1 MIFLYLCGLII
12 LSTMKRNVELK
23 VFCKNTNE
31 YIDIDGGEALI
42 DLYDIIK
49 GRLGLQGE
57 AVCVL
62 VNNKVE
68 DLHYPVFSPKH
79 IEFLDITSNA
89 GYRVFTRSLCMVLYK
104 ALNDLY
110 PGKRLCIQ
118 HSISNGHYCQIK
130 HEEEFLTPEII
141 AQLKARMIEIIDADF
156 PFVRRERL
164 TTDVIE
170 MFRKQGLKDKVR
182 ILESI
187 NQLYTVY
194 YKLDDIIDSF
204 YGPLVPSTGMLKVFD
219 LVPYEQGMLL
229 LGPDRKQID
238 KVATWEP
245 QPKLFQAF
253 TDHINFNK
261 IIRLGDVGELNRA
274 IKAGYAPL
282 LINVV
287 EALHNKH
294 FMQIADEITRRYHE
308 GGARV
313 VLIAGPSSSGKTT
326 SSKRLAIQLM
336 TNYIVPKVIELDNYF
351 VNRDRTPRDE
361 TGDYDFESLYSLDLE
376 QFNKDVTDLLAGKEV
391 AMPTYNFKK
400 GEREYLG
407 NTLKLEE
414 GDILLM
420 EGIHGLNPELTH
432 LIPEEQKFRVFVSA
446 LTTLSIDDHNWIGT
460 YDNRLLR
467 RIIRDHKYRGSSAQQ
482 TIQRWASVRRG
493 EDKWI
498 MPFHENADAMFNSS
512 LLFELSVMKNYA
524 LPILQQVPTNTPEY
538 AEASRLIKFL
548 SYFEPLDEKDIP
560 STSLLREFL
569 GGSSFHY

>member
-1 MIFLYLCGLII
+1 
-12 LSTMKRNVELK
+12 MKRNAELK

-31 YIDIDGGEALI
+31 YIDIEGGDTLI
-42 DLYDIIK
+42 DLYETIK
-49 GRLGLQGE
+49 GRLGLQGD
-57 AVCVL
+57 AMCVL

-79 IEFLDITSNA
+79 IEFLDMTNNA
-89 GYRVFTRSLCMVLYK
+89 GYRVMTRSLCMVLYK

-110 PGKRLCIQ
+110 PGKRLCTH

-130 HEEEFLTPEII
+130 HEEEFLTPEVI
-141 AQLKARMIEIIDADF
+141 AQLKQRMVEIIDDDIK
-156 PFVRRERL
+156 FVRRERL

-182 ILESI
+182 LLEGI

-194 YKLDDIIDSF
+194 YKLDDIVDSF

-219 LVPYEQGMLL
+219 LVPYEKGMLL
-229 LGPDRKQID
+229 LGPDRKD
-238 KVATWEP
+238 LNKVIAWEP
-245 QPKLFQAF
+245 QPKLFHAF
-253 TDHINFNK
+253 TDYINFNK
-261 IIRLGDVGELNRA
+261 IIHLGDVGELNKA
-274 IKAGYAPL
+274 IRAGYAPL

-294 FMQIADEITRRYHE
+294 FIQIADEITRRYQD

-326 SSKRLAIQLM
+326 SSKRLAIQLI
-336 TNYIVPKVIELDNYF
+336 TNCIVPKVIELDNYF

-361 TGDYDFESLYSLDLE
+361 SGDYDYESLYSLDLE
-376 QFNKDVTDLLAGKEV
+376 QFNQDVTDLLAGKEV

-407 NTLKLEE
+407 NTLKLNE

-420 EGIHGLNPELTH
+420 EGIHGLNPELTSH
-432 LIPEEQKFRVFVSA
+432 IPEEQKFRIFVSA
-446 LTTLSIDDHNWIGT
+446 LTTLNIDDHNWIGT

-467 RIIRDHKYRGSSAQQ
+467 HIIRDHQYRGASALD
-482 TIQRWASVRRG
+482 TIKRWPSVRRG

-512 LLFELSVMKNYA
+512 LLFELAVMKNYA
-524 LPILQQVPTNTPEY
+524 LPILQQVPSNVPEY
-538 AEASRLIKFL
+538 AEATRLIKFL
-548 SYFEPLDEKDIP
+548 NYFEPLDEKDIP

>member
-1 MIFLYLCGLII
+1 
-12 LSTMKRNVELK
+12 MKKYDELK

-31 YIDIDGGEALI
+31 YLNIDGGEALI
-42 DLYDIIK
+42 DLYDTIK
-49 GRLGLQGE
+49 GRTGLKGD

-68 DLHYPVFSPKH
+68 DMHYPVFAPKH
-79 IEFLDITSNA
+79 VEFIDITSNA
-89 GYRVFTRSLCMVLYK
+89 GYRVMTRSLCMVLYK
-104 ALNDLY
+104 AVNDLF

-130 HEEEFLTPEII
+130 HEESFLTPEVIDR
-141 AQLKARMIEIIDADF
+141 LKQRMAEIIEADI
-156 PFVRRERL
+156 PFKRRERL

-182 ILESI
+182 LLEGT
-187 NQLYTVY
+187 NHLYTVY

-204 YGPLVPSTGMLKVFD
+204 FGPLVPSTGQLKVFD
-219 LVPYEQGMLL
+219 LVPYEKGMLL
-229 LGPDRKQID
+229 LGPDRKNID
-238 KVATWEP
+238 QVAKWEY

-253 TDHINFNK
+253 TDYINFNK
-261 IIRLGDVGELNRA
+261 IIRLGDVGELNHA

-294 FMQIADEITRRYHE
+294 FIQIADEITRRYHE

-326 SSKRLAIQLM
+326 SSKRLAIQLI
-336 TNYIVPKVIELDNYF
+336 TNCIVPKVIELDNYF
-351 VNRDRTPRDE
+351 VNREHTPRDE
-361 TGDYDFESLYSLDLE
+361 NGDYDYESLYALDLE
-376 QFNKDVTDLLAGKEV
+376 QFNKDITDLLAGKEV
-391 AMPTYNFKK
+391 AIPTYNFKT

-407 NTLKLEE
+407 NKLKLEE

-420 EGIHGLNPELTH
+420 EGIHGLNPELTR
-432 LIPEEQKFRVFVSA
+432 LIPDEQKFRVFVSA

-467 RIIRDHKYRGSSAQQ
+467 RIIRDHKYRGCAALD
-482 TIQRWASVRRG
+482 TIKRWPSVRRG

-512 LLFELSVMKNYA
+512 LLFELAVMKNYA
-524 LPILQQVPTNTPEY
+524 LPILQQVPSNTPEY

-548 SYFEPLDEKDIP
+548 NYFEPLDEKDIP

-569 GGSSFHY
+569 GGSSFNY

>member
-1 MIFLYLCGLII
+1 
-12 LSTMKRNVELK
+12 MKKNNELK
-23 VFCKNTNE
+23 VFCKNTSE
-31 YIDIDGGEALI
+31 YIDIDGGDTLL
-42 DLYDIIK
+42 DLYETVK
-49 GRLGLQGE
+49 GRLDLQGD

-68 DLHYPVFSPKH
+68 DLHYPVFAPKH
-79 IEFLDITSNA
+79 VEFLDITSNA

-130 HEEEFLTPEII
+130 HEEEFLTTEVIG
-141 AQLKARMIEIIDADF
+141 QLKKRMTEIIDADIN
-156 PFVRRERL
+156 FVRRERL

-182 ILESI
+182 ILESV

-219 LVPYEQGMLL
+219 LVSYEQGLLL
-229 LGPDRKQID
+229 LGPDRQCITQ
-238 KVATWEP
+238 VAKWEP
-245 QPKLFQAF
+245 QPKLFNAF
-253 TDHINFNK
+253 TDYINFNK
-261 IIRLGDVGELNRA
+261 IIRVGDVGELNHA

-294 FMQIADEITRRYHE
+294 FIQIADEITRRYKE

-336 TNYIVPKVIELDNYF
+336 TNFIVPKVIELDNYF
-351 VNRDRTPRDE
+351 INREHTPRDE
-361 TGDYDFESLYSLDLE
+361 KGDYDYESLYALDLE
-376 QFNKDVTDLLAGKEV
+376 QFNKDVTDLLSGKEV

-407 NTLKLEE
+407 NTLKLEQ

-420 EGIHGLNPELTH
+420 EGIHGLNPELTRT
-432 LIPEEQKFRVFVSA
+432 IPEEQKFRLFVSA

-467 RIIRDHKYRGSSAQQ
+467 RIVRDHKYRGASALD
-482 TIQRWASVRRG
+482 TIKRWPSVRRG
-493 EDKWI
+493 ENKWI
-498 MPFHENADAMFNSS
+498 MPFSENADAMFNSS
-512 LLFELSVMKNYA
+512 LLFELSAIKNTA
-524 LPILQQVPTNTPEY
+524 LPILEQVPSNAPEY

-548 SYFEPLDEKDIP
+548 NYFEPLDEKDIP

>member
-1 MIFLYLCGLII
+1 
-12 LSTMKRNVELK
+12 MKKYDELK

-31 YIDIDGGEALI
+31 YLNIDGGNALI
-42 DLYDIIK
+42 DLYETIK
-49 GRLGLQGE
+49 GRIGLQGE

-68 DLHYPVFSPKH
+68 DLHYPVYSPKH
-79 IEFLDITSNA
+79 IEFIDIVPNA
-89 GYRVFTRSLCMVLYK
+89 GYRVYTRSLCMVLYK

-118 HSISNGHYCQIK
+118 HSISSGHYCQIK
-130 HEEEFLTPEII
+130 HDEEFLTPEVID
-141 AQLKARMIEIIDADF
+141 QLKERMAQIIDEDI
-156 PFVRRERL
+156 PFLRRERL

-182 ILESI
+182 LLESI

-219 LVPYEQGMLL
+219 LVPYQDGMLL
-229 LGPDRKQID
+229 LGPDRKDITR
-238 KVATWEP
+238 VAQWEP
-245 QPKLFQAF
+245 QPKLFKAF
-253 TDHINFNK
+253 TDSINLNK
-261 IIRLGDVGELNRA
+261 IISVGDVGELNQA

-294 FMQIADEITRRYHE
+294 FTQIADEITRRYHE

-336 TNYIVPKVIELDNYF
+336 TNYIVPKVVELDNYF
-351 VNRDRTPRDE
+351 VNREHTPRDE
-361 TGDYDFESLYSLDLE
+361 KGDYDYESLYALDLE
-376 QFNKDVTDLLAGKEV
+376 QFNKDITDLLAGKEV
-391 AMPTYNFKK
+391 AMPTYNFKT

-407 NTLKLEE
+407 NTLKLEQ

-420 EGIHGLNPELTH
+420 EGIHGLNPELTQ
-432 LIPEEQKFRVFVSA
+432 LIPNEQKFRVFVSA
-446 LTTLSIDDHNWIGT
+446 LTTLNIDDHNWIGT

-467 RIIRDHKYRGSSAQQ
+467 RIIRDHKYRGCSALE
-482 TIQRWASVRRG
+482 TIQRWPSVRRG

-512 LLFELSVMKNYA
+512 LLFELSVMRNYA
-524 LPILQQVPTNTPEY
+524 LPILQQVPSSTPEY

-548 SYFEPLDEKDIP
+548 NYFEPLDEKEIP

>member
-1 MIFLYLCGLII
+1 
-12 LSTMKRNVELK
+12 MKKNDELK

-31 YIDIDGGEALI
+31 YIDIDGGDTLL
-42 DLYDIIK
+42 DLYETIK
-49 GRLGLQGE
+49 GRLGLHGD

-68 DLHYPVFSPKH
+68 DLNYPVYAPKH
-79 IEFLDITSNA
+79 VEFIDMTTNA
-89 GYRVFTRSLCMVLYK
+89 GYRVMTRSLCMVLYK

-130 HEEEFLTPEII
+130 HEENFLTPEVI
-141 AQLKARMIEIIDADF
+141 ASLKQRMAEIIEADIR
-156 PFVRRERL
+156 FVRRERL

-182 ILESI
+182 LLESI

-204 YGPLVPSTGMLKVFD
+204 FGPLVPSTGMLKVFD

-229 LGPDRKQID
+229 LGPDRKNISQVV
-238 KVATWEP
+238 KWEP

-253 TDHINFNK
+253 TDYINFNK
-261 IIRLGDVGELNRA
+261 IIRLGDVGELNHA
-274 IKAGYAPL
+274 INAGYAPL

-294 FMQIADEITRRYHE
+294 FIQIADEITRRYKE

-326 SSKRLAIQLM
+326 SSKRLAIQLI
-336 TNYIVPKVIELDNYF
+336 TNCIIPKVIELDNYF

-361 TGDYDFESLYSLDLE
+361 DGDYDYESLYALDLE
-376 QFNKDVTDLLAGKEV
+376 QFNKDVTALLDGQEV
-391 AMPTYNFKK
+391 PMPTYNFKT
-400 GEREYLG
+400 GQREYLG
-407 NTLKLEE
+407 NTLKLSD

-420 EGIHGLNPELTH
+420 EGIHGLNPELTRN
-432 LIPEEQKFRVFVSA
+432 IPEEQKFRLFVSA

-467 RIIRDHKYRGSSAQQ
+467 RIIRDHKYRGSNAQQ

-493 EDKWI
+493 EEKWI

-524 LPILQQVPTNTPEY
+524 MPILQQVPSNVPEY
-538 AEASRLIKFL
+538 AEAARLMKFL
-548 SYFEPLDEKDIP
+548 NYFEPLDEKDIP

>member
-1 MIFLYLCGLII
+1 
-12 LSTMKRNVELK
+12 MKKYDELK
-23 VFCKNTNE
+23 VYCKNTNE
-31 YIDIDGGEALI
+31 YLGIDGGETLI
-42 DLYDIIK
+42 ELYESIKPRLDLTGD
-49 GRLGLQGE
+49 

-68 DLHYPVFSPKH
+68 DLHYPVFAPKH
-79 IEFLDITSNA
+79 IEFIDIISND
-89 GYRVFTRSLCMVLYK
+89 GYRAYTRSLCMVLYK

-118 HSISNGHYCQIK
+118 HSISNGHYCQVK
-130 HEEEFLTPEII
+130 HEESILTPEVIE
-141 AQLKARMIEIIDADF
+141 QLKQRMTEIIEADL
-156 PFVRRERL
+156 PFKRRERL
-164 TTDVIE
+164 TADVIE

-182 ILESI
+182 LHESI

-194 YKLDDIIDSF
+194 YKLDDIVDSF

-219 LVPYEQGMLL
+219 LIPYQEGMLL
-229 LGPDRKQID
+229 LGPDRKDITQ
-238 KVATWEP
+238 VAKCVP
-245 QPKLFQAF
+245 QPKLFKAF
-253 TDHINFNK
+253 TEYIHFND
-261 IIRLGDVGELNRA
+261 IIRVGDVGELNNA
-274 IKAGYAPL
+274 VHSGYAAL

-287 EALHNKH
+287 EALHNKY
-294 FMQIADEITRRYHE
+294 FIQIADEITRRYHQ

-361 TGDYDFESLYSLDLE
+361 KGDYDYESLYALDLE
-376 QFNKDVTDLLAGKEV
+376 QLNKDITDLLAGKEV
-391 AMPTYNFKK
+391 LMPTYNFKT
-400 GEREYLG
+400 GQREYLG
-407 NTLKLEE
+407 NKIKLES

-420 EGIHGLNPELTH
+420 EGIHGLNPELTRN
-432 LIPEEQKFRVFVSA
+432 IPDEQKFRVFVSA
-446 LTTLSIDDHNWIGT
+446 LTTLNIDDHNWIGT

-467 RIIRDHKYRGSSAQQ
+467 RIIRDHQYRGCAALD
-482 TIQRWASVRRG
+482 TIKRWPSVRRG

-512 LLFELSVMKNYA
+512 LLFEISAIKNYA
-524 LPILQQVPTNTPEY
+524 LPILQQVPNNTPEY
-538 AEASRLIKFL
+538 AVASRLIKFL
-548 SYFEPLDEKDIP
+548 NYFEPLDEKDIP

>member
-1 MIFLYLCGLII
+1 
-12 LSTMKRNVELK
+12 MKKYDELK
-23 VFCKNTNE
+23 VYCKNTNE
-31 YIDIDGGEALI
+31 YLGIDGGETLI
-42 DLYDIIK
+42 ELYESIKPRLDLTGD
-49 GRLGLQGE
+49 

-68 DLHYPVFSPKH
+68 DLHYPVFAPKH
-79 IEFLDITSNA
+79 IEFIDIISND
-89 GYRVFTRSLCMVLYK
+89 GYRAYTRSLCMVLYK

-130 HEEEFLTPEII
+130 HEESILSPEVIE
-141 AQLKARMIEIIDADF
+141 QLKQRMTEIIDADL
-156 PFVRRERL
+156 PFKRRERL
-164 TTDVIE
+164 TADVIE

-182 ILESI
+182 LHESI

-194 YKLDDIIDSF
+194 YKLDDIVDSF

-219 LVPYEQGMLL
+219 LIPYQEGMLL
-229 LGPDRKQID
+229 LGPDRKDITQ
-238 KVATWEP
+238 VAKCVP
-245 QPKLFQAF
+245 QPKLFKAF
-253 TDHINFNK
+253 TEYIHFND
-261 IIRLGDVGELNRA
+261 IIRVGDVGELNNA
-274 IKAGYAPL
+274 VHSGYAAL

-287 EALHNKH
+287 EALHNKY
-294 FMQIADEITRRYHE
+294 FIQIADEITRRYHQ

-361 TGDYDFESLYSLDLE
+361 NGDYDYESLYALDLE
-376 QFNKDVTDLLAGKEV
+376 QLNKDITDLLAGKEV
-391 AMPTYNFKK
+391 LMPTYNFKT
-400 GEREYLG
+400 GQREYLG
-407 NTLKLEE
+407 NKIKLES

-420 EGIHGLNPELTH
+420 EGIHGLNPELTRN
-432 LIPEEQKFRVFVSA
+432 IPDEQKFRVFVSA
-446 LTTLSIDDHNWIGT
+446 LTTLNIDDHNWIGT

-467 RIIRDHKYRGSSAQQ
+467 RIIRDHQYRGCAALD
-482 TIQRWASVRRG
+482 TIKRWPSVRRG

-512 LLFELSVMKNYA
+512 LLFEISAIKNYA
-524 LPILQQVPTNTPEY
+524 LPVLQQVPNNTPEY
-538 AEASRLIKFL
+538 AVASRLIKFL
-548 SYFEPLDEKDIP
+548 NYFEPLDEKDIP

>member
-1 MIFLYLCGLII
+1 
-12 LSTMKRNVELK
+12 MKKYDELK

-31 YIDIDGGEALI
+31 YIEIEGGDALI
-42 DLYDIIK
+42 DLYESIK
-49 GRLGLQGE
+49 PRVGLKGD

-68 DLHYPVFSPKH
+68 DLHYPVYAPKH
-79 IEFLDITSNA
+79 VEFIDITNNS

-118 HSISNGHYCQIK
+118 HSISSGHYCQIK
-130 HEEEFLTPEII
+130 HEEQFLTPEII
-141 AQLKARMIEIIDADF
+141 EKLKQRMAEIIEADL
-156 PFVRRERL
+156 PFKRRERL

-170 MFRKQGLKDKVR
+170 MFRKQGLMDKVR
-182 ILESI
+182 ILEGI

-219 LVPYEQGMLL
+219 LIPYEAGMLL
-229 LGPDRKQID
+229 LGPDRNDINQVVKW
-238 KVATWEP
+238 KP

-253 TDHINFNK
+253 TDYINFNK
-261 IIRLGDVGELNRA
+261 IIHLGDVGELNHA

-294 FMQIADEITRRYHE
+294 FIQIADEITRRYNE

-326 SSKRLAIQLM
+326 SSKRLAIQLI
-336 TNYIVPKVIELDNYF
+336 TNCIVPKVVELDNYF
-351 VNRDRTPRDE
+351 INRERTPRDE
-361 TGDYDFESLYSLDLE
+361 NGDYDYESLYALDLE
-376 QFNKDVTDLLAGKEV
+376 QFNKEVPDLLAGKEV
-391 AMPTYNFKK
+391 AMPTYNFKT
-400 GEREYLG
+400 GQREYLG
-407 NTLKLEE
+407 NTLKLND

-420 EGIHGLNPELTH
+420 EGIHGLNPELTK
-432 LIPEEQKFRVFVSA
+432 LIPENQKFRLFVSA

-467 RIIRDHKYRGSSAQQ
+467 RIIRDHKYRGSSALQ
-482 TIQRWASVRRG
+482 TIQRWPSVRRG
-493 EDKWI
+493 ENKWI

-512 LLFELSVMKNYA
+512 LLFELAAMKNHA
-524 LPILQQVPTNTPEY
+524 LPILQQVPSNTPEY
-538 AEASRLIKFL
+538 SEASRLIKFL
-548 SYFEPLDEKDIP
+548 NYFEPLDEKDIP

-569 GGSSFHY
+569 GGSSFNY

>member
-1 MIFLYLCGLII
+1 
-12 LSTMKRNVELK
+12 MKKYDELK

-42 DLYDIIK
+42 DLYETIK
-49 GRLGLQGE
+49 SRVNLKGD

-68 DLHYPVFSPKH
+68 DLHYPVYSPKH
-79 IEFLDITSNA
+79 VEFIDITNNA
-89 GYRVFTRSLCMVLYK
+89 GYRVLTRSLCMVLYK
-104 ALNDLY
+104 ALNDLF

-130 HEEEFLTPEII
+130 HEEEFLTPEVID
-141 AQLKARMIEIIDADF
+141 QLKQRMTEIIDADI
-156 PFVRRERL
+156 PFQRRERL

-182 ILESI
+182 LLEGI

-204 YGPLVPSTGMLKVFD
+204 FGPLVPSTGMLKVFD
-219 LVPYEQGMLL
+219 LVPYEKGMLL
-229 LGPDRKQID
+229 LGPDRNQLGQVVKWD
-238 KVATWEP
+238 P
-245 QPKLFQAF
+245 QPKLFHAF
-253 TDHINFNK
+253 TDYINFNK

-274 IKAGYAPL
+274 IKDGYAPL

-294 FMQIADEITRRYHE
+294 FIQIADEITRRYHE

-326 SSKRLAIQLM
+326 SSKRLAIQLI
-336 TNYIVPKVIELDNYF
+336 TNCIVPKVIELDNYF

-361 TGDYDFESLYSLDLE
+361 TGDYDYESLYSLDLE

-407 NTLKLEE
+407 NTLKLAD

-420 EGIHGLNPELTH
+420 EGIHGLNPELTRN
-432 LIPEEQKFRVFVSA
+432 IPENQKFRLFVSA

-467 RIIRDHKYRGSSAQQ
+467 RIIRDHMYRGSDALQ
-482 TIQRWASVRRG
+482 TIQRWPSVRRG

-524 LPILQQVPTNTPEY
+524 LPILQQVPSNVPEY
-538 AEASRLIKFL
+538 AEASRLMKFL

>member
-1 MIFLYLCGLII
+1 
-12 LSTMKRNVELK
+12 MKKNDELK

-31 YIDIDGGEALI
+31 YIGIEGGDTLL
-42 DLYDIIK
+42 DLYETIK
-49 GRLGLQGE
+49 DRLNLRGD
-57 AVCVL
+57 AVCVM

-68 DLHYPVFSPKH
+68 DLHYPVYAPKH
-79 IEFLDITSNA
+79 IEYVDIMPNT

-130 HEEEFLTPEII
+130 HEEDFLTPEII
-141 AQLKARMIEIIDADF
+141 SSLKQRMSQIIDADIK
-156 PFVRRERL
+156 FVRRERL
-164 TTDVIE
+164 TTEVIE

-182 ILESI
+182 LLEGV

-219 LVPYEQGMLL
+219 LVPYERGMLL
-229 LGPDRKQID
+229 LGPDRKNID
-238 KVATWEP
+238 QVAIGEP

-253 TDHINFNK
+253 TDYINFNK
-261 IIRLGDVGELNRA
+261 VIRLGDVGELNRA
-274 IKAGYAPL
+274 IKEGYASL

-294 FMQIADEITRRYHE
+294 FIQIADEITRRYHE

-361 TGDYDFESLYSLDLE
+361 DGDYDYESLYALDLE

-407 NTLKLEE
+407 NTLKLEQ

-420 EGIHGLNPELTH
+420 EGIHGLNPELTRN
-432 LIPEEQKFRVFVSA
+432 IPEHQKFRLFVSA

-467 RIIRDHKYRGSSAQQ
+467 RIIRDHKYRGSSALD
-482 TIQRWASVRRG
+482 TIRRWPSVRRG

-512 LLFELSVMKNYA
+512 LLFELAVMKNYA
-524 LPILQQVPTNTPEY
+524 LPILQQVPSNTIEY
-538 AEASRLIKFL
+538 AEATRLIKFL
-548 SYFEPLDEKDIP
+548 NYFEPLDEKDIP

>member
-1 MIFLYLCGLII
+1 
-12 LSTMKRNVELK
+12 MKRNDELK
-23 VFCKNTNE
+23 VFCKNTGE
-31 YIDIDGGEALI
+31 YIDIDGGDSLLN
-42 DLYDIIK
+42 LYETIK
-49 GRLGLQGE
+49 GRLDLQGD

-79 IEFLDITSNA
+79 VEFIDVTTNA
-89 GYRVFTRSLCMVLYK
+89 GYRVMTRSLCMVLYK
-104 ALNDLY
+104 AVNDLY

-130 HEEEFLTPEII
+130 HEEHFLTPEAITS
-141 AQLKARMIEIIDADF
+141 LKQRMAEIIDADIK
-156 PFVRRERL
+156 FVRRERL

-182 ILESI
+182 LLEGI

-204 YGPLVPSTGMLKVFD
+204 FGPLVPSTGMLKVFD
-219 LVPYEQGMLL
+219 LIPYEQGMLL
-229 LGPDRKQID
+229 LGPDRKDIS
-238 KVATWEP
+238 KVAKWEP

-253 TDHINFNK
+253 TDYINFNE
-261 IIRLGDVGELNRA
+261 IIHLSDVGELNHA
-274 IKAGYAPL
+274 ITAGYAPQ

-294 FMQIADEITRRYHE
+294 FIQIADEITRRYKE

-326 SSKRLAIQLM
+326 SSKRLAIQLL
-336 TNYIVPKVIELDNYF
+336 TNCIVPKVIELDNYF
-351 VNRDRTPRDE
+351 INRDRTPRDE
-361 TGDYDFESLYSLDLE
+361 DGDYDYESLYALDLE
-376 QFNKDVTDLLAGKEV
+376 QFNKDVTALLAGEEV
-391 AMPTYNFKK
+391 AMPTYNFVK

-407 NTLKLEE
+407 KTLKLEQ

-420 EGIHGLNPELTH
+420 EGIHGLNPELTR
-432 LIPEEQKFRVFVSA
+432 LIPEEQKFRIFVSA
-446 LTTLSIDDHNWIGT
+446 LTTLNIDDHNWIGT

-467 RIIRDHKYRGSSAQQ
+467 RIIRDHQYRGASAFD
-482 TIQRWASVRRG
+482 TIKRWASVRRG
-493 EDKWI
+493 EEKWI

-512 LLFELSVMKNYA
+512 LLFELSVMRNYA
-524 LPILQQVPTNTPEY
+524 LPILQQVPSNTPEY
-538 AEASRLIKFL
+538 AEATRLIKFL
-548 SYFEPLDEKDIP
+548 NYFEPLDEKDIP

>member
-1 MIFLYLCGLII
+1 
-12 LSTMKRNVELK
+12 MKKNNELK
-23 VFCKNTNE
+23 VFCKNTSE
-31 YIDIDGGEALI
+31 YIDIDGGDTLL
-42 DLYDIIK
+42 DLYETVK
-49 GRLGLQGE
+49 GRLDLQGD

-68 DLHYPVFSPKH
+68 DLHYPVFAPKH
-79 IEFLDITSNA
+79 VEFLDITSNA

-130 HEEEFLTPEII
+130 HEEEFLTTEVIG
-141 AQLKARMIEIIDADF
+141 QLKKRMTEIIDADIN
-156 PFVRRERL
+156 FVRRERL

-182 ILESI
+182 ILESV

-219 LVPYEQGMLL
+219 LVSYEQGLLL
-229 LGPDRKQID
+229 LGPDRQCITQ
-238 KVATWEP
+238 VAKWEP
-245 QPKLFQAF
+245 QPKLFNAF
-253 TDHINFNK
+253 TDYINFNK
-261 IIRLGDVGELNRA
+261 IIRVGDVGELNHA

-294 FMQIADEITRRYHE
+294 FIQIADEITRRYKE

-336 TNYIVPKVIELDNYF
+336 TNFIVPKVIELDNYF
-351 VNRDRTPRDE
+351 INREHTPRDE
-361 TGDYDFESLYSLDLE
+361 KGDYDYESLYALDLE
-376 QFNKDVTDLLAGKEV
+376 QFNKDVTDLLSGKEV

-407 NTLKLEE
+407 NTLKLEQ

-420 EGIHGLNPELTH
+420 EGIHGLNPELTRT
-432 LIPEEQKFRVFVSA
+432 IPEEQKFRLFVSA

-467 RIIRDHKYRGSSAQQ
+467 RIVRDHKYRGASALD
-482 TIQRWASVRRG
+482 TIKRWPSGRRG
-493 EDKWI
+493 ENKWI
-498 MPFHENADAMFNSS
+498 MPFSENADAMFNSS
-512 LLFELSVMKNYA
+512 LLFELSAIKNTA
-524 LPILQQVPTNTPEY
+524 LPILEQVPSNAPEY

-548 SYFEPLDEKDIP
+548 NYFEPLDEKDIP

>member
-1 MIFLYLCGLII
+1 
-12 LSTMKRNVELK
+12 MKSYDELK

-31 YIDIDGGEALI
+31 YLKIDGGDSLI
-42 DLYDIIK
+42 ELYDTIK
-49 GRLGLQGE
+49 GRLGLAGE

-79 IEFLDITSNA
+79 IEFIDIISNA
-89 GYRVFTRSLCMVLYK
+89 GYRVYTRSLCMVLYK

-130 HEEEFLTPEII
+130 HEEDFLSPEVIGKLKQRMTEII
-141 AQLKARMIEIIDADF
+141 EADM
-156 PFVRRERL
+156 PFKRRERL

-182 ILESI
+182 LLETV
-187 NQLYTVY
+187 NQLYTIY

-219 LVPYEQGMLL
+219 LIPYEDGMLL
-229 LGPDRKQID
+229 LGPDRENITQ
-238 KVATWEP
+238 VARWEP

-253 TDHINFNK
+253 TDHIKFNK
-261 IIRLGDVGELNRA
+261 IIRVGDVGELNRA

-287 EALHNKH
+287 EALHNKY
-294 FMQIADEITRRYHE
+294 FIQIADEITRRYHQ

-351 VNRDRTPRDE
+351 INRDRTPRDE
-361 TGDYDFESLYSLDLE
+361 KGDYDYESLYALDLE

-407 NTLKLEE
+407 NTLKLED

-420 EGIHGLNPELTH
+420 EGIHGLNPELTRN
-432 LIPEEQKFRVFVSA
+432 IPENQKFRLFVSA
-446 LTTLSIDDHNWIGT
+446 LTTLNIDDHNWIGT

-467 RIIRDHKYRGSSAQQ
+467 RIVRDNKYRGSSALD
-482 TIQRWASVRRG
+482 TIKRWPSVRRS
-493 EDKWI
+493 ENKWI
-498 MPFHENADAMFNSS
+498 MPFSENADAMFNSS
-512 LLFELSVMKNYA
+512 LLFELSAMKSHA
-524 LPILQQVPTNTPEY
+524 LPILQQVPSNTPEY

-548 SYFEPLDEKDIP
+548 EYFEPLDEKDIP
-560 STSLLREFL
+560 SMSLLREFL
-569 GGSSFHY
+569 GGSTFHY

>member
-1 MIFLYLCGLII
+1 MRKYD
-12 LSTMKRNVELK
+12 ELK

-31 YIDIDGGEALI
+31 YLSIDGGETLI
-42 DLYDIIK
+42 DLYDTVK
-49 GRLGLQGE
+49 DRLGLQGD

-79 IEFLDITSNA
+79 IEFIDITNNA
-89 GYRVFTRSLCMVLYK
+89 GYRVMTRSLCMVLYK

-130 HEEEFLTPEII
+130 HEEDFLSAEVITQLKQRMTEII
-141 AQLKARMIEIIDADF
+141 EADL
-156 PFVRRERL
+156 PFKRRERL

-182 ILESI
+182 LLEGF

-194 YKLDDIIDSF
+194 YKLDDICDSF
-204 YGPLVPSTGMLKVFD
+204 FGPLVPSTGMLKVFD
-219 LVPYEQGMLL
+219 LVPYERGMLL
-229 LGPDRKQID
+229 LGPDRKQLD
-238 KVATWEP
+238 KVISWEP

-253 TDHINFNK
+253 TDYINFNK

-274 IKAGYAPL
+274 IRAGYAPL

-294 FMQIADEITRRYHE
+294 FIQIADEITRRYHA

-326 SSKRLAIQLM
+326 SSKRLAIQLI
-336 TNYIVPKVIELDNYF
+336 TNCIVPKVIELDNYF
-351 VNRDRTPRDE
+351 INRERTPRDE
-361 TGDYDFESLYSLDLE
+361 SGDYDYESLYALDLE

-391 AMPTYNFKK
+391 AIPTYNFKK

-407 NTLKLEE
+407 NKLKLED

-420 EGIHGLNPELTH
+420 EGIHGLNPELTR
-432 LIPEEQKFRVFVSA
+432 LIPEEQKFRLFVSA

-467 RIIRDHKYRGSSAQQ
+467 RIIRDHKYRGASALD
-482 TIQRWASVRRG
+482 TIKRWPSVRRG

-512 LLFELSVMKNYA
+512 LLFELSVMRNYA
-524 LPILQQVPTNTPEY
+524 LPILQQVPINTPEY
-538 AEASRLIKFL
+538 AEADRLIKFL
-548 SYFEPLDEKDIP
+548 NYFEPLDEKDIP

>member
-1 MIFLYLCGLII
+1 
-12 LSTMKRNVELK
+12 MKRNDELK

-31 YIDIDGGEALI
+31 YLDIDGGDTLLS
-42 DLYDIIK
+42 LYEDIK
-49 GRLGLQGE
+49 GRLNLQGD

-79 IEFLDITSNA
+79 VEFIDITSNA
-89 GYRVFTRSLCMVLYK
+89 GYRVLTRSLCMVLYK

-130 HEEEFLTPEII
+130 HEEEFLTPEVIG
-141 AQLKARMIEIIDADF
+141 QLKARMAEIIADDM

-164 TTDVIE
+164 TNDVIE

-182 ILESI
+182 LLEGI

-194 YKLDDIIDSF
+194 YKLGDIVDSF
-204 YGPLVPSTGMLKVFD
+204 YGPLVPSTGMLQVFD

-229 LGPDRKQID
+229 LGPDRKDIT
-238 KVATWEP
+238 KVVQWEP
-245 QPKLFQAF
+245 QPKLFHAF

-261 IIRLGDVGELNRA
+261 IIRLGDVGELNHA
-274 IKAGYAPL
+274 IRAGYAPL

-294 FMQIADEITRRYHE
+294 FIQIADEITRRYQE

-326 SSKRLAIQLM
+326 SSKRLAIQLI
-336 TNYIVPKVIELDNYF
+336 TNCIVPKVIELDNYF
-351 VNRDRTPRDE
+351 VNRDRTPHDE
-361 TGDYDFESLYSLDLE
+361 SGDYDYESLYALDLE
-376 QFNKDVTDLLAGKEV
+376 QFNQDVTNLLAGKEV

-407 NTLKLEE
+407 NTLKLNK

-420 EGIHGLNPELTH
+420 EGIHGLNPELTRH
-432 LIPEEQKFRVFVSA
+432 IPEDQKFRLFVSA

-467 RIIRDHKYRGSSAQQ
+467 RIIRDHKYRGASALD
-482 TIQRWASVRRG
+482 TIKRWPSVRRG
-493 EDKWI
+493 EEKWI

-512 LLFELSVMKNYA
+512 LLFELSVMRNYA
-524 LPILQQVPTNTPEY
+524 LPILQQVPSNVPEY
-538 AEASRLIKFL
+538 AEATRLIKFL
-548 SYFEPLDEKDIP
+548 NYFEPLDEKDIP

-569 GGSSFHY
+569 GGSSFNY

>member
-1 MIFLYLCGLII
+1 
-12 LSTMKRNVELK
+12 MKRNDELK

-31 YIDIDGGEALI
+31 YIDIDGGDTLI
-42 DLYDIIK
+42 ELYDTIK
-49 GRLGLQGE
+49 GRLELKGD

-68 DLHYPVFSPKH
+68 DLHYPVYSPKH
-79 IEFLDITSNA
+79 IEFLDMTSNA
-89 GYRVFTRSLCMVLYK
+89 GYRVLTRSLCMVLYK

-130 HEEEFLTPEII
+130 HEEEFLTPEVI
-141 AQLKARMIEIIDADF
+141 AQLKQRMAEIIDADIK
-156 PFVRRERL
+156 FVRRERL

-182 ILESI
+182 LLETI

-204 YGPLVPSTGMLKVFD
+204 FGPLVPSTGMLKVFD
-219 LVPYEQGMLL
+219 LVPYERGMLL
-229 LGPDRKQID
+229 LGPDRKD
-238 KVATWEP
+238 LAKVIKWEP

-253 TDHINFNK
+253 TDYINFNK
-261 IIRLGDVGELNRA
+261 IIRLGDVGELNKA
-274 IKAGYAPL
+274 ITAGYAPL

-294 FMQIADEITRRYHE
+294 FIQIADEITRRYHQ

-326 SSKRLAIQLM
+326 SSKRLAIQLI
-336 TNYIVPKVIELDNYF
+336 TNGIVPKVIELDNYF
-351 VNRDRTPRDE
+351 INRERTPRDE
-361 TGDYDFESLYSLDLE
+361 SGDYDYESLYALDLE

-407 NTLKLEE
+407 KTLKLNE

-420 EGIHGLNPELTH
+420 EGIHGLNPELTR
-432 LIPEEQKFRVFVSA
+432 LIPEEQKFRLFVSA

-467 RIIRDHKYRGSSAQQ
+467 RIIRDHKYRGASALD
-482 TIQRWASVRRG
+482 TIKRWPSVRRG

-512 LLFELSVMKNYA
+512 LLFELAVMKNYA
-524 LPILQQVPTNTPEY
+524 LPILQQVPSNTPEY

>member
-1 MIFLYLCGLII
+1 
-12 LSTMKRNVELK
+12 MKKYDELK
-23 VFCKNTNE
+23 VFCKNTGE
-31 YIDIDGGEALI
+31 YLSIDGGETLI
-42 DLYDIIK
+42 DLYGTIK
-49 GRLGLQGE
+49 GRIDLKGD

-79 IEFLDITSNA
+79 VEFLDIYSNK
-89 GYRVFTRSLCMVLYK
+89 GYRVYTRSLCMVLYK

-130 HEEEFLTPEII
+130 HEEDIVTPEVI
-141 AQLKARMIEIIDADF
+141 AQLKQRMAQIIEQDY

-170 MFRKQGLKDKVR
+170 MFRKQGLNDKVR
-182 ILESI
+182 LLESI

-219 LVPYEQGMLL
+219 LIPYEEGMLL
-229 LGPDRKQID
+229 LGPDRNDIAQ
-238 KVATWEP
+238 VAKWEP

-253 TDHINFNK
+253 TDYIDFNNV
-261 IIRLGDVGELNRA
+261 IRVGDVGELNAA
-274 IKAGYAPL
+274 IHKGYAPL

-294 FMQIADEITRRYHE
+294 FIQIADEITRRYHQ

-326 SSKRLAIQLM
+326 SSKRLAIQLI
-336 TNYIVPKVIELDNYF
+336 TNYIVPKVVELDNYF
-351 VNRDRTPRDE
+351 INRERTPRDE
-361 TGDYDFESLYSLDLE
+361 TGDYDYESLYALDLE

-407 NTLKLEE
+407 NTLKLED

-420 EGIHGLNPELTH
+420 EGIHGLNPELTRN
-432 LIPEEQKFRVFVSA
+432 IPEHQKFRLFVSA
-446 LTTLSIDDHNWIGT
+446 LTTLNIDDHNWIGT

-467 RIIRDHKYRGSSAQQ
+467 RIVRDHKYRGSSALD
-482 TIQRWASVRRG
+482 TIKRWPSVRRG

-498 MPFHENADAMFNSS
+498 MPFSENADAMFNSS
-512 LLFELSVMKNYA
+512 LLFELSAMKNHA
-524 LPILQQVPTNTPEY
+524 LPILQQVPSSTPEY
-538 AEASRLIKFL
+538 AVASRLMKFL
-548 SYFEPLDEKDIP
+548 NYFEPLDEKDIP

>member
-1 MIFLYLCGLII
+1 
-12 LSTMKRNVELK
+12 MKRNDELK
-23 VFCKNTNE
+23 VFCKNTGE
-31 YIDIDGGEALI
+31 YIDIDGGDSLLN
-42 DLYDIIK
+42 LYETIK
-49 GRLGLQGE
+49 GRLDLQGD

-79 IEFLDITSNA
+79 VEFIDVTTNA
-89 GYRVFTRSLCMVLYK
+89 GYRAMTRSLCMVLYK
-104 ALNDLY
+104 AVNDLY

-130 HEEEFLTPEII
+130 HEEHFLTPEAITR
-141 AQLKARMIEIIDADF
+141 LKQRMTEIIDADIK
-156 PFVRRERL
+156 FVRRERL
-164 TTDVIE
+164 TTDVVE

-182 ILESI
+182 LLEGI

-204 YGPLVPSTGMLKVFD
+204 FGPLVPSTGMLKVFD
-219 LVPYEQGMLL
+219 LIPYEQGMLL
-229 LGPDRKQID
+229 LGPDRKDISQ
-238 KVATWEP
+238 VAKWEP

-253 TDHINFNK
+253 TDYINFNE
-261 IIRLGDVGELNRA
+261 IIHLSDVGELNHA
-274 IKAGYAPL
+274 ITAGYAPL

-294 FMQIADEITRRYHE
+294 FIQIADEITRRYKE

-326 SSKRLAIQLM
+326 SSKRLAIQLL
-336 TNYIVPKVIELDNYF
+336 TNCIVPKVIELDNYF
-351 VNRDRTPRDE
+351 INRDRTPRDE
-361 TGDYDFESLYSLDLE
+361 DGDYDYESLYALDLE
-376 QFNKDVTDLLAGKEV
+376 QFNKDVTALLAGEEV
-391 AMPTYNFKK
+391 AMPTYNFVK

-407 NTLKLEE
+407 KTLKLEQ

-420 EGIHGLNPELTH
+420 EGIHGLNPELTR
-432 LIPEEQKFRVFVSA
+432 LIPEEQKFRIFVSA
-446 LTTLSIDDHNWIGT
+446 LTTLNIDDHNWIGT

-467 RIIRDHKYRGSSAQQ
+467 RIIRDHQYRGASALD
-482 TIQRWASVRRG
+482 TIKRWASVRRG
-493 EDKWI
+493 EEKWI

-512 LLFELSVMKNYA
+512 LLFELSVIKNYA
-524 LPILQQVPTNTPEY
+524 LPILQQVPSNTPEY

>member
-1 MIFLYLCGLII
+1 MRKYD
-12 LSTMKRNVELK
+12 ELK

-31 YIDIDGGEALI
+31 YLSIDGGEALI
-42 DLYDIIK
+42 DLYDTVK
-49 GRLGLQGE
+49 DRLGLQGD

-79 IEFLDITSNA
+79 IEFIDITNNA
-89 GYRVFTRSLCMVLYK
+89 GYRVMTRSLCMVLYK

-130 HEEEFLTPEII
+130 HEEDFLSAEVI
-141 AQLKARMIEIIDADF
+141 AQLKQRMTEIIEADL
-156 PFVRRERL
+156 PFKRRERL

-182 ILESI
+182 LLEGF

-194 YKLDDIIDSF
+194 YKLDDICDSF
-204 YGPLVPSTGMLKVFD
+204 FGPLVPSTGMLKVFD
-219 LVPYEQGMLL
+219 LVPYERGMLL
-229 LGPDRKQID
+229 LGPDRKQLDQVIS
-238 KVATWEP
+238 WEP

-253 TDHINFNK
+253 TDYINFNK

-274 IKAGYAPL
+274 IRAGYAPL

-294 FMQIADEITRRYHE
+294 FIQIADEITRRYHA

-326 SSKRLAIQLM
+326 SSKRLAIQLI
-336 TNYIVPKVIELDNYF
+336 TNCIVPKVIELDNYF
-351 VNRDRTPRDE
+351 INRERTPRDE
-361 TGDYDFESLYSLDLE
+361 SGDYDYESLYALDLE

-391 AMPTYNFKK
+391 AIPTYNFKK

-407 NTLKLEE
+407 NKLKLED

-420 EGIHGLNPELTH
+420 EGIHGLNPELTR
-432 LIPEEQKFRVFVSA
+432 LIPEEQKFRLFVSA

-467 RIIRDHKYRGSSAQQ
+467 RIIRDHKYRGASALD
-482 TIQRWASVRRG
+482 TIKRWPSVRRG

-512 LLFELSVMKNYA
+512 LLFELSVMRNYA
-524 LPILQQVPTNTPEY
+524 LPILQQVPINTPEY
-538 AEASRLIKFL
+538 AEADRLIKFL
-548 SYFEPLDEKDIP
+548 NYFEPLDEKDIP

>member
-1 MIFLYLCGLII
+1 
-12 LSTMKRNVELK
+12 MKKYDELK
-23 VFCKNTNE
+23 VYCKNTNE
-31 YIDIDGGEALI
+31 YLGIDGGETLI
-42 DLYDIIK
+42 ELYESIKPRLDLTGD
-49 GRLGLQGE
+49 

-68 DLHYPVFSPKH
+68 DLHYPVYAPKH
-79 IEFLDITSNA
+79 VEFIDITNNS

-130 HEEEFLTPEII
+130 HEESFLTPEVIG
-141 AQLKARMIEIIDADF
+141 QLKQRMAEIIDADM
-156 PFVRRERL
+156 PFKHRERL

-182 ILESI
+182 ILESV
-187 NQLYTVY
+187 NQLYTIY
-194 YKLDDIIDSF
+194 YKLDNIIDSF

-219 LVPYEQGMLL
+219 LVPYESGMLL
-229 LGPDRKQID
+229 LGPDRKDITQ
-238 KVATWEP
+238 VAKCVP

-253 TDHINFNK
+253 TDYINFNK
-261 IIRLGDVGELNRA
+261 IIRLGDVGELNHA

-294 FMQIADEITRRYHE
+294 FIQIADEITRRYHA

-336 TNYIVPKVIELDNYF
+336 TNFIVPKVIELDNYF
-351 VNRDRTPRDE
+351 VNREHTPRDE
-361 TGDYDFESLYSLDLE
+361 KGDYDYESLYALDLD

-391 AMPTYNFKK
+391 AMPTYNFKT
-400 GEREYLG
+400 GEREYTG
-407 NTLKLEE
+407 KTLKLED

-420 EGIHGLNPELTH
+420 EGIHGLNPELTRN
-432 LIPEEQKFRVFVSA
+432 IPDEQKFRLFVSA
-446 LTTLSIDDHNWIGT
+446 LTTLNIDDHNWIGT

-467 RIIRDHKYRGSSAQQ
+467 RIIRDYKYRGCAALD
-482 TIQRWASVRRG
+482 TIKRWPSVRRG

-498 MPFHENADAMFNSS
+498 MPFSENADAMFNSS
-512 LLFELSVMKNYA
+512 LLFELSVIKKYA
-524 LPILQQVPTNTPEY
+524 LPVLEQVPSSAPEY

-548 SYFEPLDEKDIP
+548 NYFEPLDEKDIP

>member
-1 MIFLYLCGLII
+1 
-12 LSTMKRNVELK
+12 MKKYDELK
-23 VFCKNTNE
+23 VYCKNTDE
-31 YIDIDGGEALI
+31 YISIEGGESLL
-42 DLYDIIK
+42 DLYDTIR
-49 GRLGLQGE
+49 GRLELQGE

-79 IEFLDITSNA
+79 VEFIDATSNA
-89 GYRVFTRSLCMVLYK
+89 GYRVMTRSLCMVLYK
-104 ALNDLY
+104 ALNDLF

-130 HEEEFLTPEII
+130 HEEDFLTPEII
-141 AQLKARMIEIIDADF
+141 GQLKERMAEIIAADI
-156 PFVRRERL
+156 PFKRRERL

-170 MFRKQGLKDKVR
+170 LFRKQGLKDKVR
-182 ILESI
+182 LLEGI

-194 YKLDDIIDSF
+194 YRLDDIVDSF
-204 YGPLVPSTGMLKVFD
+204 FGPLVPSTGLLKTFD

-229 LGPDRKQID
+229 LGPDRKNLDQVI
-238 KVATWEP
+238 KWEP

-253 TDHINFNK
+253 TDYINFNK
-261 IIRLGDVGELNRA
+261 IIRLGDVGELNNA
-274 IKAGYAPL
+274 ISKGYAPL

-287 EALHNKH
+287 EALHNKY
-294 FMQIADEITRRYHE
+294 FIQIADEITRRYHE

-326 SSKRLAIQLM
+326 SSKRLAIQLI
-336 TNYIVPKVIELDNYF
+336 TNCIVPKVVELDNYF
-351 VNRDRTPRDE
+351 INRERTPRDE
-361 TGDYDFESLYSLDLE
+361 KGDYDYESLYALDLE

-391 AMPTYNFKK
+391 AMPTYNFKT
-400 GEREYLG
+400 GQREYLG
-407 NTLKLEE
+407 NTLKLEK

-420 EGIHGLNPELTH
+420 EGIHGLNPELTR
-432 LIPEEQKFRVFVSA
+432 LIPEEQKFRIFVSA

-467 RIIRDHKYRGSSAQQ
+467 RIIRDHQYRGASALD
-482 TIQRWASVRRG
+482 TIKRWPSVRRG

-512 LLFELSVMKNYA
+512 LLFELSVIKNYA
-524 LPILQQVPTNTPEY
+524 LPVLQQVPTNTPEY
-538 AEASRLIKFL
+538 AEASRLMKFL
-548 SYFEPLDEKDIP
+548 SYFESLDEKDIP

>member
-1 MIFLYLCGLII
+1 
-12 LSTMKRNVELK
+12 MKKYDELK

-31 YIDIDGGEALI
+31 YIDMEGGETLL
-42 DLYDIIK
+42 DLYDTIK
-49 GRLGLQGE
+49 GRLDLQGE

-79 IEFLDITSNA
+79 IEFIDIRSND

-130 HEEEFLTPEII
+130 HEEHFLTPSII
-141 AQLKARMIEIIDADF
+141 EHLKKRMVEIIDADL
-156 PFVRRERL
+156 PFIRRERL
-164 TTDVIE
+164 TADVIE

-182 ILESI
+182 LLESV
-187 NQLYTVY
+187 NQLYTIY
-194 YKLDDIIDSF
+194 YKLDNIIDSF
-204 YGPLVPSTGMLKVFD
+204 YGPLVPSTGMLKLFD
-219 LVPYEQGMLL
+219 LVPYEKGMLL
-229 LGPDRKQID
+229 LGPNRKKID
-238 KVATWEP
+238 EVAQWEP

-253 TDHINFNK
+253 TDYINFNK

-274 IKAGYAPL
+274 IRAGYAPL

-294 FMQIADEITRRYHE
+294 FIQIADEITRRYHE

-326 SSKRLAIQLM
+326 SSKRLAIQLI
-336 TNYIVPKVIELDNYF
+336 TNCIVPKVIELDNYF
-351 VNRDRTPRDE
+351 VNRTNTPRDE
-361 TGDYDFESLYSLDLE
+361 KGDYDYESLYALDLE

-391 AMPTYNFKK
+391 AMPTYNFKT

-407 NTLKLEE
+407 NTLKLGK

-420 EGIHGLNPELTH
+420 EGIHGLNTELTRN
-432 LIPEEQKFRVFVSA
+432 IPESQKFRIFVSA
-446 LTTLSIDDHNWIGT
+446 LTTLNIDDHNWIGT
-460 YDNRLLR
+460 HDNRLLR
-467 RIIRDHKYRGSSAQQ
+467 RIIRDHKYRGCAALD
-482 TIQRWASVRRG
+482 TIQRWPSVRRG

-512 LLFELSVMKNYA
+512 LLFELAVMKNYA
-524 LPILQQVPTNTPEY
+524 LPILQQVPSSTPEY
-538 AEASRLIKFL
+538 AEATRLIKFL
-548 SYFEPLDEKDIP
+548 NYFEPLDEKDIP

>member
-1 MIFLYLCGLII
+1 
-12 LSTMKRNVELK
+12 MKKNDELK

-31 YIDIDGGEALI
+31 YIDIDGGDTLL
-42 DLYDIIK
+42 DLYDTIK
-49 GRLGLQGE
+49 GRLGLKGD

-68 DLHYPVFSPKH
+68 DMHYPVYAPKH
-79 IEFLDITSNA
+79 VEFIDITSNT
-89 GYRVFTRSLCMVLYK
+89 GYRVMTRSLCMVLYK

-130 HEEEFLTPEII
+130 HEEEFLTPEVIG
-141 AQLKARMIEIIDADF
+141 QLKQRMAEIIDADIK
-156 PFVRRERL
+156 FVRRERL
-164 TTDVIE
+164 TTDVME

-182 ILESI
+182 LLESI

-194 YKLDDIIDSF
+194 YKLDDIVDSF

-219 LVPYEQGMLL
+219 LVPYEKGMLL
-229 LGPDRKQID
+229 LGPDRDNLD
-238 KVATWEP
+238 KVIDWEP

-253 TDHINFNK
+253 TDYINFNK

-294 FMQIADEITRRYHE
+294 FIQIADEITRRYKE

-326 SSKRLAIQLM
+326 SSKRLAIQLI
-336 TNYIVPKVIELDNYF
+336 TNCIVPKVIELDNYF
-351 VNRDRTPRDE
+351 INRERTPRDE
-361 TGDYDFESLYSLDLE
+361 SGDYDYESLYALDLE

-391 AMPTYNFKK
+391 AIPTYNFKK

-407 NTLKLEE
+407 NTLKLEQ

-420 EGIHGLNPELTH
+420 EGIHGLNPELTR
-432 LIPEEQKFRVFVSA
+432 LIPEEQKFRLFVSA

-467 RIIRDHKYRGSSAQQ
+467 RIIRDHQYRGASALD
-482 TIQRWASVRRG
+482 TIKRWPSVRRG
-493 EDKWI
+493 ENKWI

-512 LLFELSVMKNYA
+512 LLFELAVMKNYA

-548 SYFEPLDEKDIP
+548 SYFESLDEKDIP

>member
-1 MIFLYLCGLII
+1 
-12 LSTMKRNVELK
+12 MKKNNELK
-23 VFCKNTNE
+23 VFCKNTSE
-31 YIDIDGGEALI
+31 YIDIDGGDTLL
-42 DLYDIIK
+42 DLYETVK
-49 GRLGLQGE
+49 GRLDLQGD

-79 IEFLDITSNA
+79 VEFLDITSNA

-130 HEEEFLTPEII
+130 HEEEFLTTEVIG
-141 AQLKARMIEIIDADF
+141 QLKKRMTEIIDADIN
-156 PFVRRERL
+156 FVRRERL

-182 ILESI
+182 ILESV

-219 LVPYEQGMLL
+219 LVPYEQGLLL
-229 LGPDRKQID
+229 LGPDRQCITQ
-238 KVATWEP
+238 VAKWEP
-245 QPKLFQAF
+245 QPKLFNAF
-253 TDHINFNK
+253 TDYINFNK
-261 IIRLGDVGELNRA
+261 IIRVGDVGELNHA

-294 FMQIADEITRRYHE
+294 FIQIADEITRRYKE

-336 TNYIVPKVIELDNYF
+336 TNFIVPKVIELDNYF
-351 VNRDRTPRDE
+351 INREHTPRDE
-361 TGDYDFESLYSLDLE
+361 KGDYDYESLYALDLE
-376 QFNKDVTDLLAGKEV
+376 QFNKDVTDLLSGKEV

-407 NTLKLEE
+407 NTLKLEQ

-420 EGIHGLNPELTH
+420 EGIHGLNPELTRT
-432 LIPEEQKFRVFVSA
+432 IPEEQKFRLFVSA

-467 RIIRDHKYRGSSAQQ
+467 RIVRDHKYRGASALD
-482 TIQRWASVRRG
+482 TIKRWPSVRRG
-493 EDKWI
+493 ENKWI
-498 MPFHENADAMFNSS
+498 MPFSENADAMFNSS
-512 LLFELSVMKNYA
+512 LLFELSAIKNTA
-524 LPILQQVPTNTPEY
+524 LPILEQVPSNAPEY

-548 SYFEPLDEKDIP
+548 NYFEPLDEKDIP

>member
-1 MIFLYLCGLII
+1 
-12 LSTMKRNVELK
+12 MKRNDELK
-23 VFCKNTNE
+23 VFCKNTGE
-31 YIDIDGGEALI
+31 YIDIDGGDSLLN
-42 DLYDIIK
+42 LYETIK
-49 GRLGLQGE
+49 GRLDLQGD

-79 IEFLDITSNA
+79 VEFIDVTTNA
-89 GYRVFTRSLCMVLYK
+89 GYRVMTRSLCMVLYK
-104 ALNDLY
+104 AVNDLY

-130 HEEEFLTPEII
+130 HEEHFLTPEAI
-141 AQLKARMIEIIDADF
+141 ASLKQRMAEIIDADIK
-156 PFVRRERL
+156 FVRRERL

-182 ILESI
+182 LLEGI

-204 YGPLVPSTGMLKVFD
+204 FGPLVPSTGMLKVFD
-219 LVPYEQGMLL
+219 LIPYEQGMLL
-229 LGPDRKQID
+229 LGPDRKDISQ
-238 KVATWEP
+238 VAKWEP

-253 TDHINFNK
+253 TDYINFNE
-261 IIRLGDVGELNRA
+261 IIHLSDVGELNHA
-274 IKAGYAPL
+274 ITAGYAPL

-294 FMQIADEITRRYHE
+294 FIQIADEITRRYKE

-326 SSKRLAIQLM
+326 SSKRLAIQLL
-336 TNYIVPKVIELDNYF
+336 TNCIMPKVIELDNYF
-351 VNRDRTPRDE
+351 INRDRTPRDE
-361 TGDYDFESLYSLDLE
+361 DGDYDYESLYALDLE
-376 QFNKDVTDLLAGKEV
+376 QFNKDVTALLAGEEV
-391 AMPTYNFKK
+391 AMPTYNFVK

-407 NTLKLEE
+407 KTLKLEQ

-432 LIPEEQKFRVFVSA
+432 LIPEEQKFRIFVSA
-446 LTTLSIDDHNWIGT
+446 LTTLNIDDHNWIGT

-467 RIIRDHKYRGSSAQQ
+467 RIIRDHQYRGASAFD
-482 TIQRWASVRRG
+482 TIKRWASVRRG
-493 EDKWI
+493 EEKWI

-512 LLFELSVMKNYA
+512 LLFELSVMRNYA
-524 LPILQQVPTNTPEY
+524 LPILQQVPSNTPEY
-538 AEASRLIKFL
+538 AEATRLIKFL
-548 SYFEPLDEKDIP
+548 NYFEPLDEKDIP

>member
-1 MIFLYLCGLII
+1 MRKYD
-12 LSTMKRNVELK
+12 ELK

-31 YIDIDGGEALI
+31 YLSIDGGETLI
-42 DLYDIIK
+42 DLYDTVK
-49 GRLGLQGE
+49 DRLGLQGD

-79 IEFLDITSNA
+79 IEFIDITNNA
-89 GYRVFTRSLCMVLYK
+89 GYRVMTRSLCMVLYK

-130 HEEEFLTPEII
+130 HEEDFLSAEVITQLKQRMTEII
-141 AQLKARMIEIIDADF
+141 EADL
-156 PFVRRERL
+156 PFKRRERL

-182 ILESI
+182 LLEGF

-194 YKLDDIIDSF
+194 YKLDDICDSF
-204 YGPLVPSTGMLKVFD
+204 FGPLVPSTGMLKVFD
-219 LVPYEQGMLL
+219 LVPYERGMLL
-229 LGPDRKQID
+229 LGPDRKQLDQVIS
-238 KVATWEP
+238 WEP

-253 TDHINFNK
+253 TDYINFNK

-274 IKAGYAPL
+274 IRAGYAPL

-294 FMQIADEITRRYHE
+294 FIQIADEITRRYNA

-326 SSKRLAIQLM
+326 SSKRLAIQLI
-336 TNYIVPKVIELDNYF
+336 TNCIVPKVIELDNYF
-351 VNRDRTPRDE
+351 INRERTPRDE
-361 TGDYDFESLYSLDLE
+361 SGDYDYESLYALDLE

-391 AMPTYNFKK
+391 AIPTYNFKK

-407 NTLKLEE
+407 NKLKLED

-420 EGIHGLNPELTH
+420 EGIHGLNPELTR
-432 LIPEEQKFRVFVSA
+432 LIPEEQKFRLFVSA

-467 RIIRDHKYRGSSAQQ
+467 RIIRDHKYRGASALD
-482 TIQRWASVRRG
+482 TIKRWPSVRRG

-512 LLFELSVMKNYA
+512 LLFELSVMRNYA
-524 LPILQQVPTNTPEY
+524 LPILQQVPINTPEY
-538 AEASRLIKFL
+538 AEADRLIKFL
-548 SYFEPLDEKDIP
+548 NYFEPLDEKDIP

>member
-1 MIFLYLCGLII
+1 
-12 LSTMKRNVELK
+12 MKKYDELK
-23 VFCKNTNE
+23 VYCKNTNE
-31 YIDIDGGEALI
+31 YLGIDGGETLI
-42 DLYDIIK
+42 ELYESIKPRLDLTGD
-49 GRLGLQGE
+49 

-68 DLHYPVFSPKH
+68 DLHYPVYAPKH
-79 IEFLDITSNA
+79 VEFIDITNNS

-130 HEEEFLTPEII
+130 HEESFLTPEVIE
-141 AQLKARMIEIIDADF
+141 QLKQRMAEIIDADL
-156 PFVRRERL
+156 PFKHRERL

-182 ILESI
+182 ILESV
-187 NQLYTVY
+187 NQLYTIY
-194 YKLDDIIDSF
+194 YKLDNIIDSF

-219 LVPYEQGMLL
+219 LVPYESGMLL
-229 LGPDRKQID
+229 LGPDRKDITQ
-238 KVATWEP
+238 VAKCVP

-253 TDHINFNK
+253 TDYINFNK

-294 FMQIADEITRRYHE
+294 FIQIADEITRRYHE

-326 SSKRLAIQLM
+326 SSKRLAIQLI
-336 TNYIVPKVIELDNYF
+336 TNCIVPKVIELDNYF

-361 TGDYDFESLYSLDLE
+361 KGDYDYESLYALDLE
-376 QFNKDVTDLLAGKEV
+376 QLNKDITDLLAGKEV
-391 AMPTYNFKK
+391 LMPTYNFKT
-400 GEREYLG
+400 GQREYLG
-407 NTLKLEE
+407 NKIKLES

-420 EGIHGLNPELTH
+420 EGIHGLNPELTRN
-432 LIPEEQKFRVFVSA
+432 IPDEQKFRVFVSA
-446 LTTLSIDDHNWIGT
+446 LTTLNIDDHNWIGT

-467 RIIRDHKYRGSSAQQ
+467 RIIRDHQYRGCAALD
-482 TIQRWASVRRG
+482 TIKRWPSVRRG

-512 LLFELSVMKNYA
+512 LLFEISAIKNYA
-524 LPILQQVPTNTPEY
+524 LPVLQQVPNNTPEY
-538 AEASRLIKFL
+538 AVASRLIKFL
-548 SYFEPLDEKDIP
+548 NYFEPLDEKDIP

>member
-1 MIFLYLCGLII
+1 
-12 LSTMKRNVELK
+12 MKRNDELK
-23 VFCKNTNE
+23 VFCKNTGE
-31 YIDIDGGEALI
+31 YIDIDGGDSLLS
-42 DLYDIIK
+42 LYETIK
-49 GRLGLQGE
+49 GRLDLQGD

-79 IEFLDITSNA
+79 VEFIDITSNA
-89 GYRVFTRSLCMVLYK
+89 GYRVMTRSLCMVLYK

-130 HEEEFLTPEII
+130 HEEDFLTPEII
-141 AQLKARMIEIIDADF
+141 AQLKQRMTEIIDADIR
-156 PFVRRERL
+156 FVRRERL

-182 ILESI
+182 LLEGI

-219 LVPYEQGMLL
+219 LVPYEKGMLL
-229 LGPDRKQID
+229 LGPDRKD
-238 KVATWEP
+238 VSKVIQWEP
-245 QPKLFQAF
+245 QPKLYQAF
-253 TDHINFNK
+253 TDYINFNK

-294 FMQIADEITRRYHE
+294 FIQIADEITRRYKE

-326 SSKRLAIQLM
+326 SSKRLAIQLI
-336 TNYIVPKVIELDNYF
+336 TNCIVPKVVELDNYF

-361 TGDYDFESLYSLDLE
+361 TGDYDYESLYSLDLE

-420 EGIHGLNPELTH
+420 EGIHGLNPELTA
-432 LIPEEQKFRVFVSA
+432 LIPEEQKFRLFVSA

-467 RIIRDHKYRGSSAQQ
+467 RIIRDHQYRGSNAQQ

-493 EDKWI
+493 EKKWI

-524 LPILQQVPTNTPEY
+524 LPILQQVPSNTPEY
-538 AEASRLIKFL
+538 AEATRLIKFL

>member
-1 MIFLYLCGLII
+1 
-12 LSTMKRNVELK
+12 MKKYDELK

-31 YIDIDGGEALI
+31 YISMEGGESLL
-42 DLYDIIK
+42 DLYDTIK
-49 GRLGLQGE
+49 GRLELQGE

-79 IEFLDITSNA
+79 VEFIDATSNA
-89 GYRVFTRSLCMVLYK
+89 GYRVMTRSLCMVLYK
-104 ALNDLY
+104 ALNDLF

-130 HEEEFLTPEII
+130 HEEDFLTPEII
-141 AQLKARMIEIIDADF
+141 SQLKGRMAEIIATDI
-156 PFVRRERL
+156 PFKRRERL

-182 ILESI
+182 LLEGV

-194 YKLDDIIDSF
+194 YRLDDIVDSF
-204 YGPLVPSTGMLKVFD
+204 FGPLVPATGLLKVFD
-219 LVPYEQGMLL
+219 LVPYEKGMLL
-229 LGPDRKQID
+229 LGPDRKNLDQVI
-238 KVATWEP
+238 KWEP
-245 QPKLFQAF
+245 QPKLFHAF
-253 TDHINFNK
+253 TDYINFNK
-261 IIRLGDVGELNRA
+261 IIRLGDVGELNQA
-274 IKAGYAPL
+274 IRKGYAPL

-287 EALHNKH
+287 EALHHKH
-294 FMQIADEITRRYHE
+294 FIQIADEITRRYHE

-326 SSKRLAIQLM
+326 SSKRLAIQLI
-336 TNYIVPKVIELDNYF
+336 TNCIVPKVVELDNYF
-351 VNRDRTPRDE
+351 INRERTPRDE
-361 TGDYDFESLYSLDLE
+361 KGDYDYESLYALDLE

-391 AMPTYNFKK
+391 AMPTYNFKT

-420 EGIHGLNPELTH
+420 EGIHGLNPELTR
-432 LIPEEQKFRVFVSA
+432 LIPEEQKFRLFVSA

-467 RIIRDHKYRGSSAQQ
+467 RIIRDHKYRGASALD
-482 TIQRWASVRRG
+482 TIKRWPSVRRG

-524 LPILQQVPTNTPEY
+524 LPILQQVPSNTPEY
-538 AEASRLIKFL
+538 AEATRLMKFL